1 METVLQWGLEVI
13 KAIQEFQG
21 PLVNTVFLVI
31 TSLGSGILFLFVLPF
46 LFWCVDYRLGLRV
59 TLLCSVSAF
68 CNFSLKDLFA
78 QPRPF
83 DLDPSVA
90 LTTARG
96 YGLPSGHSQG
106 SLVLWGSI
114 AEWVKRRWFWVV
126 TIILVA
132 LIGFSRVYL
141 GVHFPSDVVAGWLLG
156 FGFLVLYCIFY
167 PRVEAWISGKTPRVH
182 LLLLLG
188 VLLGLMLLNFNKFMV
203 YQLGILLGVGA
214 GAIVKVRCFS
224 FFISGMSWRS
234 PVRYLTG
241 IIILLICFVFL
252 RSLYPPRDT
261 TGYYVIG
268 FFHSALNGLW
278 ISLGAPWLFRVLK
291 L

>member
-1 METVLQWGLEVI
+1 MEACLQWGLEVI
-13 KAIQEFQG
+13 KSIQQIQS
-21 PLVNTVFLVI
+21 PLLNAVFLII
-31 TSLGSGILFLFVLPF
+31 TSLGSGITFLLVLPI

-59 TLLCSVSAF
+59 TVLCSVSALS
-68 CNFSLKDLFA
+68 NFSLKTLFA
-78 QPRPF
+78 QPRPL

-96 YGLPSGHSQG
+96 FGLPSGHSQG
-106 SLVLWGSI
+106 ALVLWGSI

-126 TIILVA
+126 TVTLVI

-141 GVHFPSDVVAGWLLG
+141 GVHFPSDVVAGWSLG
-156 FGFLVLYCIFY
+156 FAFLVLYWIFY
-167 PRVEAWISGKTPRVH
+167 PRVETWISGKTPGVH

-188 VLLGLMLLNFNKFMV
+188 LLLGLMLLNFNRVMV

-214 GAIVKVRCFS
+214 GAIVKVRRFS
-224 FFISGMSWRS
+224 FSTSGMSWRS

-241 IIILLICFVFL
+241 IATLLLCFFL
-252 RSLYPPRDT
+252 LRNFYPPRDT
-261 TGYYVIG
+261 TGYYALG
-268 FFHSALNGLW
+268 FVHSTINGLW
-278 ISLGAPWLFRVLK
+278 ISLGAPWLFRFLK

>member
-1 METVLQWGLEVI
+1 MEAVLQWGLEVI
-13 KAIQEFQG
+13 WAIQQIQS
-21 PLVNTVFLVI
+21 PLLNTVFLII
-31 TSLGSGILFLFVLPF
+31 TSLGSGFSFLLVLPI
-46 LFWCVDYRLGLRV
+46 LFWCVDYTLGLRV
-59 TLLCSVSAF
+59 TVVCSVSAF
-68 CNFSLKDLFA
+68 CNFSLKDFFA

-106 SLVLWGSI
+106 ALVLWGSI

-126 TIILVA
+126 TITLVI

-156 FGFLVLYCIFY
+156 FAFLILYCIVY
-167 PRVEAWISGKTPRVH
+167 PRVEPWISEQTPGVH

-188 VLLGLMLLNFNKFMV
+188 VLLGLMLLNFNRVMV
-203 YQLGILLGVGA
+203 YQLGVLLGVGA
-214 GAIVKVRCFS
+214 GAIVKVRCLSFS
-224 FFISGMSWRS
+224 VSGMSWRS

-241 IIILLICFVFL
+241 IIILLVCFVFL
-252 RSLYPPRDT
+252 RSVYPSRDT

-268 FFHSALNGLW
+268 FVHSALNGLW